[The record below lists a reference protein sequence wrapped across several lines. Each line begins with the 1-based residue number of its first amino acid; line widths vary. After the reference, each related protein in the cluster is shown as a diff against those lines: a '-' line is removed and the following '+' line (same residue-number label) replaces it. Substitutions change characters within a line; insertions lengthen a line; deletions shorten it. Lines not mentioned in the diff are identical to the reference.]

1 MLHTPV
7 LIVGGSLVGLSS
19 SLFLAWRGVPHIV
32 VEKHAGSSLHPRAMG
47 YTETTLEHYRMVGI
61 ADRIPQTPLE
71 FRLRRVTV
79 GSLTG
84 KWQGEHAWTPGEA
97 DEHNNA
103 LSPNTGAAIAQDKL
117 EPILRKATLELGAE
131 LRYSTELLHFEDH
144 GNHIVTQL
152 RDCNSGQ
159 EYAISADYI
168 IAADGADSPIRERL
182 GITRTGV
189 GHIRTVRS
197 VLFNCPE
204 ADQYLA
210 TGAQQFEIEQEDFR
224 AFLTSYN
231 DSRWLLIL
239 FDDIEL
245 SEDELRVAIRK
256 ALGRDMTFDII
267 TTGRWE
273 IAGRIATRYR
283 QGRIFLAG
291 DAAHQLPPN
300 RGGFGAN
307 TGIDDVWNLAW
318 KLQHVLEGTSDASL
332 LDTYDAER
340 RPIGWLR
347 HQQTFSRP
355 DYTKWVGSDF
365 KADYLFIN
373 EAMELGQLVR
383 SSAVIGAGPELPA
396 AASPID
402 WAGQPGT
409 RAPHVWL
416 TNTAGDRISSLDLLG
431 REFILLAETLTWQDV
446 SDALKLRMVHIGQD
460 VYFPE
465 SETFATTFG
474 VSPLG
479 AVLIRPDGIIAWR
492 CDNAAQSGGANELK
506 AALTQVTAS
515 LQEL

>member
-7 LIVGGSLVGLSS
+7 LIVGGSLVGLSA

-32 VEKHAGSSLHPRAMG
+32 VEKHPGSSPHPRAMG

-79 GSLTG
+79 ASLAG
-84 KWQGEHAWTPGEA
+84 EWQGEHAWTPGEA
-97 DEHNNA
+97 DQHNTG
-103 LSPNTGAAIAQDKL
+103 LSPNTGAAIAQDKF
-117 EPILRKATLELGAE
+117 EPILRKAALELGAE
-131 LRYSTELLHFEDH
+131 HRHGTELLHFEDR
-144 GNHIVTQL
+144 GNLIVAQL
-152 RDCNSGQ
+152 RDRNDGQ
-159 EYAISADYI
+159 KYAISADYL
-168 IAADGADSPIRERL
+168 IAADGADSPIREHL
-182 GITRTGV
+182 GIAREGV
-189 GHIRTVRS
+189 GHVQTVRS
-197 VLFNCPE
+197 VLFNCPD

-210 TGAQQFEIEQEDFR
+210 RGAQQFEIEQEDFR
-224 AFLTSYN
+224 AFLTTYN
-231 DSRWLLIL
+231 DSRWLLM
-239 FDDIEL
+239 FVDDIER

-256 ALGRDMTFDII
+256 ALGRDMAFDII

-273 IAGRIATRYR
+273 MAGRIATHYR
-283 QGRIFLAG
+283 QGRVFLAG
-291 DAAHQLPPN
+291 DAAHQLPPT

-318 KLQHVLEGTSDASL
+318 KLQRVLEGTSAASL

-355 DYTKWVGSDF
+355 DYAKWVSSGF
-365 KADYLFIN
+365 KADALFGN

-383 SSAVIGAGPELPA
+383 SSAVIGAGSELPA

-416 TNTAGDRISSLDLLG
+416 TNKVGERISSLDLFG
-431 REFILLAETLTWQDV
+431 REFVLLAGTLTWQEV
-446 SDALKLRMVHIGQD
+446 AEALKLRLVHIGQD
-460 VYFPE
+460 VHFPE
-465 SETFATTFG
+465 SETFSATFG
-474 VSPLG
+474 VSLHG
-479 AVLIRPDGIIAWR
+479 AVLVRPDGIIAWR
-492 CDNAAQSGGANELK
+492 GDHSAQAGGADELSVVW
-506 AALTQVTAS
+506 AQVTAS
-515 LQEL
+515 AC